1 MATKEAE
8 KYKVK
13 GNDAFKAG
21 DHLKAIEMYTYA
33 TELDPK
39 NPIFFT
45 NRSNAYYLMKNFEK
59 SARDAGKAI
68 KNDEGWAK
76 GHYRLGMALW
86 AMKDLVGAETA
97 FKRACSIDSK
107 NKAFEGALQKLKAEK
122 MKGMSKAEILKG
134 EGNDLFKQGQIEPAE
149 EIYNKAIAACTNT
162 EKDIQIKLA
171 CLANRAACYRQL
183 YLPEKCI
190 EDCSTA
196 LDIDPNHIKCLI
208 RRAQAL
214 ESMEKYKAALAD
226 FTKVCTI
233 DSNATMAFQGRTRIQ
248 TSMRKLGMM

>member
-8 KYKVK
+8 KYKEK
-13 GNDAFKAG
+13 GNTAFKAG
-21 DHLKAIEMYTYA
+21 DHVKAIEMYTYA

-59 SARDAGKAI
+59 SARDASKAI
-68 KNDEGWAK
+68 KNDASWAK

-86 AMKDLVGAETA
+86 AMKDLAGAEDA
-97 FKRACSIDSK
+97 FKKACSMNPK
-107 NKAFEGALQKLKAEK
+107 NASFKGALDKLKAEK
-122 MKGMSKAEILKG
+122 MKGMSEAEILKG
-134 EGNDLFKQGQIEPAE
+134 EGNDLFKVGQIEPAE
-149 EIYNKAIAACTNT
+149 AIYSKAIAACKAT
-162 EKDIQIKLA
+162 EKDTQVKLA

-190 EDCSTA
+190 EDCSVA
-196 LDIDPNHIKCLI
+196 LDIDPNHVKCLI
-208 RRAQAL
+208 RRAQAY
-214 ESMEKYKAALAD
+214 ESMEKYKKALAD
-226 FTKVCTI
+226 FTKVCTV
-233 DSNATMAFQGRTRIQ
+233 DTNAKMAFEGRTRIQ